1 MNKYDN
7 ENIIY
12 ISEPNNII
20 IYPQFNNFSDYTKIQ
35 NSHFYKFYNKNVQE
49 CNLYY

>member
-20 IYPQFNNFSDYTKIQ
+20 IYVQFNNFSDYTKIQ
-35 NSHFYKFYNKNVQE
+35 NSRFYY
-49 CNLYY
+49 L